1 MSTASEQS
9 SSSPLPNGPGIDTVP
24 QASYGGLLAQHS
36 PVFEHMLE
44 RPPPA
49 DSEFIDGC
57 PIVRLEDN
65 QDDLESFLLSLFDYQ
80 FFGAYPKKTT
90 FGILA
95 GVTRLS
101 KNSPGSSSWTIT
113 PGAEWVRVVVLAR
126 EMSLDWILPI
136 AFYHMLENSTPSQ
149 LLNGVDI
156 DGVHFELA
164 PQDKSMALD
173 QCQAI
178 PGAVSTHITSFLL
191 NPDHAL
197 GCALYVT
204 RIGATTCTDA
214 RLKARREVELR
225 TIGGTFPMD
234 VWTQADWNEMG
245 FCASCKGEMLAAHR
259 EARLLQPQTASIE
272 EERGHELTKA
282 QSHTLASLAGTCT
295 KTSGIAL
302 DLLWAFQDTILHVLD
317 CMPPGIWDKD
327 GSVTRVI
334 RNQDWQRSFE
344 YNRRVRFLS
353 WSDASLPKDINL
365 AALCET
371 LRLSLSIPHLFPN
384 LRGITWT
391 FQDPSSVSLVA
402 SLLTPT
408 IATIALGKLA
418 SLPAL
423 TLLSTLAARCPL
435 LRHVDLSQDGLAAS
449 QVDVVSS
456 FIHGLKQIRHLRLA
470 YLDAAGWDHL
480 ATLPSVE
487 VLIIQALL
495 SSPPLVAG
503 NSESAP
509 KFVSLRSLIIFAT
522 SSQNVMAVIG
532 ALSSRTVEQEHLS
545 DSLVVL
551 GLGDDKTA
559 SQSGPTA
566 TVTTIRPLL
575 SFTNL
580 FHVTLGASTGLD
592 LDDDAVAAPIR
603 TMLLSLMYLAEHCPK
618 LGRLWLP
625 VDTSVIPV
633 TERTPSQH
641 ALYSWKAGDS
651 AVASPLGLARF
662 LTGLFPKLRSVHGNP
677 VLGVWDTVQKIEILV
692 LRQFQF
698 PKLVTTVAKPW
709 HKSTTARNRTVIQ

>member
-24 QASYGGLLAQHS
+24 QAVEKLWFKDGTLVLIAGTRMFRVYGGLLAQHS

-101 KNSPGSSSWTIT
+101 KKYQVDSLYKRALEHLSPAFPFTVGEFPGSSSWTIT

-259 EARLLQPQTASIE
+259 EAV
-272 EERGHELTKA
+272 
-282 QSHTLASLAGTCT
+282 
-295 KTSGIAL
+295 
-302 DLLWAFQDTILHVLD
+302 DAFWT
-317 CMPPGIWDKD
+317 
-327 GSVTRVI
+327 
-334 RNQDWQRSFE
+334 
-344 YNRRVRFLS
+344 
-353 WSDASLPKDINL
+353 SLP
-365 AALCET
+365 E
-371 LRLSLSIPHLFPN
+371 RF
-384 LRGITWT
+384 G
-391 FQDPSSVSLVA
+391 
-402 SLLTPT
+402 
-408 IATIALGKLA
+408 
-418 SLPAL
+418 LPAW
-423 TLLSTLAARCPL
+423 
-435 LRHVDLSQDGLAAS
+435 
-449 QVDVVSS
+449 DV
-456 FIHGLKQIRHLRLA
+456 LKQMR
-470 YLDAAGWDHL
+470 D
-480 ATLPSVE
+480 
-487 VLIIQALL
+487 
-495 SSPPLVAG
+495 
-503 NSESAP
+503 SEM
-509 KFVSLRSLIIFAT
+509 V
-522 SSQNVMAVIG
+522 
-532 ALSSRTVEQEHLS
+532 
-545 DSLVVL
+545 
-551 GLGDDKTA
+551 
-559 SQSGPTA
+559 
-566 TVTTIRPLL
+566 
-575 SFTNL
+575 
-580 FHVTLGASTGLD
+580 
-592 LDDDAVAAPIR
+592 
-603 TMLLSLMYLAEHCPK
+603 
-618 LGRLWLP
+618 
-625 VDTSVIPV
+625 
-633 TERTPSQH
+633 
-641 ALYSWKAGDS
+641 
-651 AVASPLGLARF
+651 
-662 LTGLFPKLRSVHGNP
+662 
-677 VLGVWDTVQKIEILV
+677 
-692 LRQFQF
+692 
-698 PKLVTTVAKPW
+698 
-709 HKSTTARNRTVIQ
+709 